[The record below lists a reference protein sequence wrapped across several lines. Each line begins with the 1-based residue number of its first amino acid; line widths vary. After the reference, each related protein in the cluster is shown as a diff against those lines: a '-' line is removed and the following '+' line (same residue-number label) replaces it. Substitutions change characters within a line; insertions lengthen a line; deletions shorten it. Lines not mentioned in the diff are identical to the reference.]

1 MFNCCI
7 ILLSET
13 CSDAAETRRTPQEP
27 RTPCGLRT
35 SQTISLKLL
44 TVIYCRIHIPKI
56 LKETPAKPVMKS
68 RRCQTLWLRLPSP
81 DHNELYSTPASLPRK
96 TNSCNNERLSGPFST
111 PIWILFV
118 AAIKDTAHQSI
129 LKTLLLS
136 PEPTGT
142 RLLEPRH
149 SYWLVRRLG
158 GLTATSEDQWQTL

>member
-7 ILLSET
+7 VLSSET

-27 RTPCGLRT
+27 STPCRLPT
-35 SQTISLKLL
+35 SQTISLKLF
-44 TVIYCRIHIPKI
+44 TVIYCRIHIPTI
-56 LKETPAKPVMKS
+56 LEETPAKPAMKS
-68 RRCQTLWLRLPSP
+68 RRYQTLWLRLPSP

-111 PIWILFV
+111 RYGFYLWRLIR
-118 AAIKDTAHQSI
+118 DTAHQSV